1 MTTYAPEAHPH
12 RRLHVN
18 RWLVAVVVL
27 AVALVG
33 LGTWMIVDHYTG
45 GDTATNDATT
55 LIDNVNTAFT
65 TNDASALP
73 TYYADNA
80 VIRSLGQEY
89 VGLESIQSLASGTWQ
104 VERIAP
110 VTVNGE
116 YATTFV
122 RLTAGD
128 QATTAVTTF
137 QIRDG
142 MIVRQWG
149 FAIGETPPFTNAV
162 APS

>member
-1 MTTYAPEAHPH
+1 
-12 RRLHVN
+12 
-18 RWLVAVVVL
+18 LVAVIAL
-27 AVALVG
+27 GAAVIA
-33 LGTWMIVDHYTG
+33 LGTWVIVDNYTG
-45 GDTATNDATT
+45 GDTATEDATT
-55 LIDNVNTAFT
+55 LIDNSGMAFT
-65 TNDASALP
+65 ANDAGALP
-73 TYYADNA
+73 TYYASDA

-89 VGLESIQSLASGTWQ
+89 VGLNEIQPLASGTWQ

-137 QIRDG
+137 QIQDG
-142 MIVRQWG
+142 KIVRQWG
-149 FAIGETPPFTNAV
+149 FALGETSPFDNAV
-162 APS
+162 TP

>member
-1 MTTYAPEAHPH
+1 MTTYAPEAHRH

-18 RWLVAVVVL
+18 PWLVAVVVL
-27 AVALVG
+27 AAALVG
-33 LGTWMIVDHYTG
+33 VGAWLLVDRYTG
-45 GDTATNDATT
+45 SDSATKEATT

-73 TYYADNA
+73 TYFASNA

-89 VGLESIQSLASGTWQ
+89 VGLNAIQSLASGTWQ

-116 YATTFV
+116 YATTYL

-128 QATTAVTTF
+128 QAGTSVTTF
-137 QIRDG
+137 QIKDG
-142 MIVRQWG
+142 KIVRQWG
-149 FAIGETPPFTNAV
+149 FALGTTSPFDNAV